1 MTNLLPLLLSLLA
14 AMSTVSRSEYRDTR
28 DDGTETR
35 ISVVHEEHEHYATFE
50 KNGARYITRDASV
63 LEELERAL
71 EHNSH
76 GAREEAR
83 VAREEARIAREEA
96 AIAREEARLAREEA
110 RLARDGADSEAARH
124 RIEEKRRGIEEK
136 RRDLERERREI
147 EKKRADE
154 SNESLEAIFQRA
166 VREGH
171 AERQR

>member
-1 MTNLLPLLLSLLA
+1 MTNLLALLLSLLA

-35 ISVVHEEHEHYATFE
+35 ISVVHEENEHYATFE
-50 KNGARYITRDASV
+50 KNGVRYVTRDPHV
-63 LEELERAL
+63 LEELEHAL

-76 GAREEAR
+76 GARDEAR
-83 VAREEARIAREEA
+83 LAREEARIAREEA
-96 AIAREEARLAREEA
+96 AIAREEARLAR
-110 RLARDGADSEAARH
+110 DGDDSEAARR
-124 RIEEKRRGIEEK
+124 RIEEKRRAIEEK

-147 EKKRADE
+147 EEKRADE
-154 SNESLEAIFQRA
+154 SNESLEAIFERA